1 MGDLVYLRGPAPRAA
16 RNQTAAAP
24 TAPAEA
30 SPSGCTCYTAN
41 RPESPCPLHAPAPTY
56 WLEMPEGT
64 PPHVANPNVCDICR
78 LAPHRDTAHH
88 RFESARASIAWARK
102 LGWPLP
108 PDQEFLL

>member
-1 MGDLVYLRGPAPRAA
+1 MGDLLYFRGPAPRAVRA
-16 RNQTAAAP
+16 QTAAAP
-24 TAPAEA
+24 AKA
-30 SPSGCTCYTAN
+30 SPSGCTCFGGG
-41 RPESPCPLHAPAPTY
+41 RPESPCPLHEPQPTY
-56 WLEMPEGT
+56 FIAMPDGT